1 MKEKINAL
9 SNRVLIK
16 PDLVSEV
23 QNGIISG
30 YETNEDTGE
39 IIRKPRKPHTGVVL
53 SVGSKVPQIK
63 PGMKLIFP
71 TGGATVLQENGEDVL
86 MYRACDIFAILEGK
100 NIIPLAL

>member
-1 MKEKINAL
+1 MKEKINTL

-30 YETNEDTGE
+30 FETNDEGQ
-39 IIRKPRKPHTGVVL
+39 IVRKPRKPHTGVVL
-53 SVGSKVPQIK
+53 SVGRFVPQIK
-63 PGMKLIFP
+63 EGMKLIFP
-71 TGGATVLQENGEDVL
+71 TGGATVLQENGEEVL
-86 MYRACDIFAILEGK
+86 MYRACDIFAILDGK